1 MYAFRAARKFQLH
14 KQPGAKNFW
23 REHDTPLKLAVAL
36 VEYTQQLARVRLSRS
51 SSAMPAAARTA
62 SQASLSDSEAPR
74 ANAAGGGG
82 SNKQNPWTKMA
93 VQQHQLATGGGMRS
107 PLLGTGGA
115 GAGNGR
121 SRSGKADAASD
132 VESTVAA
139 RRAGRSLNARFGDY
153 GGDLFGQRGDYA
165 SSILYLSRM
174 PVAGADEVQ
183 LTGPLANRRSSAA
196 GSPAAGGSLRR
207 SSVIAQG
214 ESAYSSSAGAVLASM
229 QLAQQAQQ
237 LAAQG
242 GGGGGA
248 AASLAGGAAPAAGS
262 GAAAVAAARQ
272 QHGGGAGTVTFADGK
287 SQAASLARSGAAST
301 VASGIAAAAGGG
313 GSGGDEAGESGDAE
327 FRGVEGE
334 DEEGGPG
341 PRVQLLDAEAIVTAL
356 SRGAH
361 ASTGFTLQLLH
372 SAATSH
378 GSGAGGLRRLGHDDE
393 EKEGDGAIVPARLS
407 LRQQCAL
414 ALREMSRDP
423 ASRTAII
430 DQGGFRAL
438 LAVLL
443 ESEAGAE
450 AEAEA
455 LADVVAHKSERAASI
470 YGAGPDEPS
479 RSVWAAKSATGGP
492 GSVRSSQGGG
502 SDPSTPVVI
511 VSQHAGRSLVRRGVG
526 TQTVLLRP
534 EGGYAAAAAGYP
546 TVGSTHI
553 EGCLVDAPIELRFM
567 AGTQAVGGSGGA
579 AADAEGPQS
588 LGDSDEGGSTFPG
601 GGGGGADAPAASA
614 SESLSRQPLT
624 DTLFNC
630 LAAICNLSAV
640 PPADVRAAY
649 DVPLPA
655 PAAAEGAA
663 PHGQQ
668 LPEPP
673 PPLEP
678 GLVALL
684 VTLSPSVVGAARCL
698 LLTTLFNFSTH
709 RPHRERLI
717 EEGGV
722 AGVLALMAPELQH
735 MRGNAPVRVS
745 DEEATAFAQQAAQR
759 GGTGLQRGGSFRSS
773 TQGGGAASSLYAE
786 PMDVFGTAV
795 AAASVAAGSGAT
807 AAAAPGAVPRWTG
820 AGRGDSQTPSRVA
833 KPRSRGGARTTAV
846 LIPQGVEPSPPVA
859 AAAAAEDEYAEEEWD
874 DDLGSPSKGSAAA
887 VPQPMGPGGRSY
899 LDGEAGKVDDAD
911 ADADEGDGASAGGG
925 SSDDED
931 ADLLAAVNDL
941 HSRGGGR
948 QWAGS
953 TAGGNVRRRMQLLL
967 RRLQR
972 SQTAGQRRTS
982 QVDLSML
989 AAAASATPAGE
1000 GSAQQRWGVPADS
1013 AADASLLLEDAYCLQ
1028 VGVKLLCNL
1037 AGCPAGIDSMLE
1049 LSSIQVSMGG
1059 DVLLAPYASP
1069 RSLSYLP
1076 PPLRQTLGTLWNWMS
1091 PAQHC
1096 LVAAHVVY
1104 NATRTR
1110 VQAKSAAEQGAV
1122 LMLSSVVDGVLRVTA
1137 SQPVISATHD
1147 FVLRRSL
1154 LALCRLTLN
1163 PNAAEYLMWA
1173 DGCAR
1178 IAAAMLA
1185 IGTQVWQPAG
1195 WLCRAG
1201 RDRSR
1206 SPLFPF
1212 PPCSASF
1219 PMPTSLRRSRPLRG
1233 QAAAGRLLRQA
1244 TAPPSSHSSLCTT
1257 RRAPTW
1263 ARASA
1268 PTRSRRRPRARG
1280 RPTSSRRRPSLSALG
1295 ASESRATRRP

>member
-1 MYAFRAARKFQLH
+1 
-14 KQPGAKNFW
+14 
-23 REHDTPLKLAVAL
+23 
-36 VEYTQQLARVRLSRS
+36 
-51 SSAMPAAARTA
+51 MPAAARTA
-62 SQASLSDSEAPR
+62 SQASLSDSETPR
-74 ANAAGGGG
+74 ANAAGGGGGG

-93 VQQHQLATGGGMRS
+93 VQQHQLASGGGLRS
-107 PLLGTGGA
+107 PVLGSGGA
-115 GAGNGR
+115 GAANGR
-121 SRSGKADAASD
+121 SRSVKADAATD
-132 VESTVAA
+132 IEATVAA

-153 GGDLFGQRGDYA
+153 AGDLFGQRGDYA

-214 ESAYSSSAGAVLASM
+214 EAAYSSSAGAVLASM

-272 QHGGGAGTVTFADGK
+272 QHGGGGGAGTVTFADGK

-301 VASGIAAAAGGG
+301 VAPGIAS
-313 GSGGDEAGESGDAE
+313 GSGSDEAGESADAE
-327 FRGVEGE
+327 FRGVEGD

-361 ASTGFTLQLLH
+361 ASTGFTLQLLD
-372 SAATSH
+372 SAATSR
-378 GSGAGGLRRLGHDDE
+378 GSAGGGLRRLGLDDE
-393 EKEGDGAIVPARLS
+393 EKEGDGAIAPVRLS

-455 LADVVAHKSERAASI
+455 LADIVAHKSERAASI

-479 RSVWAAKSATGGP
+479 RSVWAAKSAPGGP

-502 SDPSTPVVI
+502 SDPSTPAAVP

-546 TVGSTHI
+546 TAGSTHI

-588 LGDSDEGGSTFPG
+588 LGDSDEGGSTLPG
-601 GGGGGADAPAASA
+601 GGVDTPAASA

-649 DVPLPA
+649 DVPLPPPA
-655 PAAAEGAA
+655 PAAELGAA
-663 PHGQQ
+663 PHDSQQ
-668 LPEPP
+668 QGRLPEPP

-709 RPHRERLI
+709 RPHRERLV

-745 DEEATAFAQQAAQR
+745 DEEAAAFAAQAAQR
-759 GGTGLQRGGSFRSS
+759 GGTGMQRTASFRSS
-773 TQGGGAASSLYAE
+773 TQQGGAASSLYAE

-795 AAASVAAGSGAT
+795 AAASVAVGTG
-807 AAAAPGAVPRWTG
+807 AAAAAAGAVPRWTG

-846 LIPQGVEPSPPVA
+846 LIPQGVEPSAASSPAA

-887 VPQPMGPGGRSY
+887 VPQPMGPGGRSH
-899 LDGEAGKVDDAD
+899 LDGEVGKADDAD
-911 ADADEGDGASAGGG
+911 ADAEEGDGASADGG
-925 SSDDED
+925 STEDED

-989 AAAASATPAGE
+989 AATASASPAGE
-1000 GSAQQRWGVPADS
+1000 GSAQQRWGIPGDS

-1037 AGCPAGIDSMLE
+1037 SGCPAGIDSMLE
-1049 LSSIQVSMGG
+1049 LSSIQVRIGG
-1059 DVLLAPYASP
+1059 RGTDVPPLAPP
-1069 RSLSYLP
+1069 
-1076 PPLRQTLGTLWNWMS
+1076 
-1091 PAQHC
+1091 
-1096 LVAAHVVY
+1096 
-1104 NATRTR
+1104 
-1110 VQAKSAAEQGAV
+1110 
-1122 LMLSSVVDGVLRVTA
+1122 
-1137 SQPVISATHD
+1137 
-1147 FVLRRSL
+1147 
-1154 LALCRLTLN
+1154 
-1163 PNAAEYLMWA
+1163 
-1173 DGCAR
+1173 
-1178 IAAAMLA
+1178 
-1185 IGTQVWQPAG
+1185 
-1195 WLCRAG
+1195 
-1201 RDRSR
+1201 
-1206 SPLFPF
+1206 
-1212 PPCSASF
+1212 
-1219 PMPTSLRRSRPLRG
+1219 
-1233 QAAAGRLLRQA
+1233 
-1244 TAPPSSHSSLCTT
+1244 
-1257 RRAPTW
+1257 
-1263 ARASA
+1263 
-1268 PTRSRRRPRARG
+1268 
-1280 RPTSSRRRPSLSALG
+1280 
-1295 ASESRATRRP
+1295 